1 MEITWLDDG
10 VRVTDAAKNTV
21 VVGTEGWSPTPE
33 GPSLTDALS
42 VVGRGTSTVEHTLS
56 GTVETIRLPP
66 VVVKAVPLADGGIR
80 QLLPS
85 ETTTLGAEPYV
96 LYADANVRLFV
107 RFDGPATGRFA
118 DDEGGSGRYV
128 IEFPERTAVSIGFET
143 LDDVVEDTVTVPE
156 TTEGVA
162 TALTV
167 LSAANGTTS
176 PDRTWPTTRD
186 EPPRIE
192 FGDRTEVPAA
202 VVDDRPDT
210 GIELVVPDDLRYL
223 FTGSSLAHYL
233 GAEVSVEPGTE
244 PALRVGDRVESLG
257 EFPTYQRRTAETL
270 ARCFY
275 LDCVARGAGPHG
287 GRLTVAD
294 TFDELGLDA
303 DRLYEA
309 PLAERVDTYLDV
321 EFQRV
326 RDQFPDWHLSMY
338 VDPTFDHVSTL
349 SHLLQQLPHFF
360 LPESHDLTETEW
372 LELSSNDTFA
382 RDPPDRDPNPDAL
395 RRVTREVSNVDLV
408 QPELGEGREHG
419 WLADDVPIE
428 VFKTFPEAYENRRKY
443 LAREGS
449 ELTVAAV
456 LNNANMRTE
465 HDHAIEHYELRADEL
480 NIDITIRENIS
491 VAELARTFESTHDL
505 VHFIGHRESAG
516 LECADGYL
524 STDSLAASNAR
535 TFFLNACGS
544 YPEGEALIR
553 KGSIAGG
560 VTFESVLDS
569 EAARVGTTFARLMVL
584 GFSVKRGLDYARR
597 QLLMPKDYAVVGDGT
612 HVLAQ
617 SDALVPPMRWLFRDD
632 DEFRIL
638 VDNYEPWA
646 HGGYMQS
653 GLTGGERRHLL
664 GRERVYTVDWAGLRE
679 YLDTAQAP
687 IVYEEQ
693 LWWPDELRQELTS
706 G

>member
-1 MEITWLDDG
+1 METTWLDDG
-10 VRVTDAAKNTV
+10 IRVTDAAKNTV
-21 VVGTEGWSPTPE
+21 VVGTDGWSPVPE

-42 VVGRGTSTVEHTLS
+42 VVAEGATAERTLS
-56 GTVETIRLPP
+56 GSVQSVTLPP
-66 VVVKAVPLADGGIR
+66 VIVKAVSLSSDGIR
-80 QLLPS
+80 QLSPN
-85 ETTTLGAEPYV
+85 ETMRFDVESYM
-96 LYADANVRLFV
+96 LYANANVQLFV
-107 RFDGPATGRFA
+107 RFDGPATGRFVSE
-118 DDEGGSGRYV
+118 EGESGRYV
-128 IEFPERTAVSIGFET
+128 IEFPDRTPVSIGFET
-143 LDDVVEDTVTVPE
+143 LDEVVEDTVTVPE

-162 TALTV
+162 TALTA
-167 LSAANGTTS
+167 LSAANTVTS

-186 EPPRIE
+186 EPPRVE
-192 FGDRTEVPAA
+192 FGDTTDVPATVA
-202 VVDDRPDT
+202 DDRPDT

-223 FTGSSLAHYL
+223 FTGASLTHYL
-233 GAEVSVEPGTE
+233 GAAVCVEPGAE
-244 PALRVGDRVESLG
+244 PALRVGDRVVSLG
-257 EFPTYQRRTAETL
+257 ELPSYQRRTAELL

-294 TFDELGLDA
+294 VFGELGLDA

-309 PLAERVDTYLDV
+309 SLAQRVSTYLDT
-321 EFQRV
+321 EFRAV
-326 RDQFPDWHLSMY
+326 RDRFPDWHLSMY
-338 VDPTFDHVSTL
+338 VAPTFDNVSTL
-349 SHLLQQLPHFF
+349 PHLLQRLPHFF

-372 LELSSNDTFA
+372 LELSSNDTFR
-382 RDPPDRDPNPDAL
+382 RDPPDREPDSNGL

-408 QPELGEGREHG
+408 QPELGPGREHG

-456 LNNANMRTE
+456 LNNAEMRTE

-480 NIDITIRENIS
+480 NIDITIQENIS
-491 VAELARTFESTHDL
+491 VAELARTFEATHDL

-524 STDSLAASNAR
+524 STDSLAVSNAR

-597 QLLMPKDYAVVGDGT
+597 QLLMPKDYAVVGNGT

-617 SDALVPPMRWLFRDD
+617 SDALVPPMRWLFRDGE
-632 DEFRIL
+632 EFRI
-638 VDNYEPWA
+638 VVEHDESWA

-653 GLTGGERRHLL
+653 RLFEED
-664 GRERVYTVDWAGLRE
+664 GRSLVGRDRVYTVDWGKLRE
-679 YLDTAQAP
+679 YLDTSQAP

-693 LWWPDELRQELTS
+693 LWWPDELREELTRE
-706 G
+706 